1 MNDLKKSIW
10 DYGTEMTVSYGD
22 GSWSKYLNNG
32 MCPKCQM
39 TLEGHSC
46 SLTIVDR
53 PTKSDDTD
61 DMETHLVPDESF
73 FAERGER
80 MPWSEAVSVIESI
93 VMTEAENIEDHDG
106 DSVFAETVRRSWQRI
121 LQG

>member
-1 MNDLKKSIW
+1 MSDLKEW
-10 DYGTEMTVSYGD
+10 TWGYGTKMTVSYGD

-32 MCPKCQM
+32 VCPRCQIS
-39 TLEGHSC
+39 LEGHSC
-46 SLTIVDR
+46 GLTIVDT
-53 PTKSDDTD
+53 PTKSDDTK

-93 VMTEAENIEDHDG
+93 VMTEAENIQDHDG